1 MALKPPLS
9 DLPIKT
15 ADSGFYRGFSV
26 NVTVIS
32 KIIISMLVVWCIFW
46 PLQAGRILGDWNS
59 AILAQFA
66 AWYIWVVA
74 AFVIVCLGLAIWPA
88 GGRLNLGVEGE
99 KPEFSNFSWF
109 SMMFGAG
116 IGVGML
122 TWAVAEP
129 VAHFGQNP
137 STIAGIT
144 TSLGEDNV
152 RTAYVWSYMHWGL
165 GAWACYAIAGL
176 SLAFFSYRRGL
187 PLTIRS
193 ALTPL
198 FGKSL
203 SGVLGHIIDIVAVVA
218 TILGVAQTLGFGV
231 DQFVAGLTR
240 IGIDGLVHAEGALNA
255 DGESI
260 AGTVNTFGIVVAL
273 LFIMGASTL
282 SALSGVGKGIKW
294 LSNINMV
301 LSIILLGFFIIFGA
315 TWFGASAF
323 FVGIWDYLIALP
335 GLSVQ
340 VHSGTALE
348 AFVAAAPASI
358 QALPPEEAQAVLSA
372 LSGPGASV
380 DSVTAKLAEDSITVP
395 AADLAVALDAT
406 LNDRLTTWQGW
417 WPVFYW
423 AWWIAFAP
431 FVGLFL
437 ARISRGRTIREFVL
451 GAMIVPS
458 LMCFV
463 WFAWAGG
470 TAVDLELNGDANG
483 VILNAGNGDKI
494 FAMTEFMLSPI
505 SQWLSWGMAVMIVVL
520 LMTFLVTSA
529 DSAVLIVNTINA
541 AGDEGPKARPH
552 IMFWGAALALVV
564 GGLLIS
570 GGTGAIQT
578 AMVIGALPFS
588 IVMALMCIA
597 LVKAIYNDGRREAAG
612 IPTTFVDDAVPAE

>member
-15 ADSGFYRGFSV
+15 SEVGFYRGFSV

-46 PLQAGRILGDWNS
+46 PTQAGGVLSSWNG
-59 AILAQFA
+59 AILANFA
-66 AWYIWVVA
+66 SWYIWVVA
-74 AFVIVCLGLAIWPA
+74 AFVIVCIGLAIWPA
-88 GGRLNLGVEGE
+88 AGRLNLGGEGD

-122 TWAVAEP
+122 TFAVAEP
-129 VAHFGQNP
+129 VAHFGSNP
-137 STIAGIT
+137 ETIQGLT
-144 TSLGEDNV
+144 TGGTADNV
-152 RTAYVWSYMHWGL
+152 RMAYKWSFLHWGL

-193 ALTPL
+193 GLTPL

-203 SGVLGHIIDIVAVVA
+203 SGPLGHLIDIVAVVA

-231 DQFVAGLTR
+231 EQFLAGLTR
-240 IGIDGLVHAEGALNA
+240 IGFGGLVNGADAVNA
-255 DGESI
+255 AGESI
-260 AGTVNTFGIVVAL
+260 AGSSTTMGIIIAL
-273 LFIMGASTL
+273 IVIMGASTL

-301 LSIILLGFFIIFGA
+301 LSIVLLGFFIIFGA
-315 TWFGASAF
+315 TWFGAQAMF
-323 FVGIWDYLIALP
+323 IGIWDYVIALP
-335 GLSVQ
+335 SMSFNVFKSDGVEGS
-340 VHSGTALE
+340 E
-348 AFVAAAPASI
+348 AF
-358 QALPPEEAQAVLSA
+358 L
-372 LSGPGASV
+372 
-380 DSVTAKLAEDSITVP
+380 
-395 AADLAVALDAT
+395 
-406 LNDRLTTWQGW
+406 LTQWQGW

-451 GAMIVPS
+451 GAMFVPA

-463 WFAWAGG
+463 WFSWAGG
-470 TAVDLELNGDANG
+470 TAIDLELNGGADGAIFGVANS
-483 VILNAGNGDKI
+483 DKI
-494 FAMTEFMLSPI
+494 FAMTEFMLAPVSE
-505 SQWLSWGMAVMIVVL
+505 WLSWGMAVLIVVL

-552 IMFWGAALALVV
+552 ILFWGAALALVV

-588 IVMALMCIA
+588 IVMALMAIS
-597 LVKAIYNDGRREAAG
+597 LIKAIFNDGRREAAG
-612 IPTTFVDDAVPAE
+612 ITSVTVDAQGAVPAE